1 MYRGRRRI
9 SQTRSLQELVSAV
22 VQVKPIIE
30 SEMRAVDTWGASA
43 KAPATYVIK
52 QRRILRMS
60 MDRLYV
66 QQLRTAL
73 REAKDVGTAEE
84 KIEKL
89 IAALEAVLQY
99 LDGQSSGDASS
110 GYAVYTDA

>member
-1 MYRGRRRI
+1 
-9 SQTRSLQELVSAV
+9 
-22 VQVKPIIE
+22 
-30 SEMRAVDTWGASA
+30 
-43 KAPATYVIK
+43 
-52 QRRILRMS
+52 MS